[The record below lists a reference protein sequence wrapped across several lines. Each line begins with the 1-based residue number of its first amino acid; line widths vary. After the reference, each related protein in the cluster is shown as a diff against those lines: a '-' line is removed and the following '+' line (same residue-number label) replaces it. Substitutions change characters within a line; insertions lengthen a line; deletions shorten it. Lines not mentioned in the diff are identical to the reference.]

1 VIAPTL
7 NCACDNQ
14 HRSLAWSYD
23 APPQGE
29 TPFNLNGAAYRRA
42 YERCD
47 CCGHLFG
54 KHQIDLSSLYRSD
67 YVDATYGGIDG
78 MRRRFERVMS
88 LPPEKSDNRSRVS
101 RFLAFAQTRGLS
113 PTLTPRLLDV
123 GAGLGVFPAAM
134 RSAGWHV
141 VGLEP
146 DPRTVEHLRTV
157 AGVEALADDL
167 LGLDPE
173 SIAPFDAVS
182 FNKVLEHVEDPVA
195 LLRPAATFLNPNGF
209 VYVEVPDVAATRE
222 GPDRE
227 EFCIEHHHVFSPAS
241 VAILAQRSGF
251 DVRVIERLREP
262 STKYTLRAF
271 LVPCE
276 RASTSAASE

>member
-1 VIAPTL
+1 
-7 NCACDNQ
+7 
-14 HRSLAWSYD
+14 
-23 APPQGE
+23 
-29 TPFNLNGAAYRRA
+29 
-42 YERCD
+42 
-47 CCGHLFG
+47 LFG
-54 KHQIDLSSLYRSD
+54 KHDIDLSSLYGGD
-67 YVDATYGGIDG
+67 YVDATYGGAED

-113 PTLTPRLLDV
+113 PALSPRLLDI

-146 DPRTVEHLRTV
+146 DPRTVEHLRAV
-157 AGVEALADDL
+157 AGIEALADDL
-167 LGLDPE
+167 LQLDPA
-173 SIAPFDAVS
+173 STALFDAVS

-195 LLRPAATFLNPNGF
+195 LLRPAAAFLNTNGF
-209 VYVEVPDVAATRE
+209 VYLEVPDVAAISE
-222 GPDRE
+222 GPERE
-227 EFCIEHHHVFSPAS
+227 EFYIEHHHVFSPAS
-241 VAILAQRSGF
+241 VAILAQYSGF

-271 LVPCE
+271 LVRDE
-276 RASTSAASE
+276 GALISAASGASG